1 MASRKKLDPTPPPA
15 PEPQK
20 RGPGRPKGSTAPTR
34 KGKLTVTLDEDL
46 IEWAKA
52 QGNASATITMAL
64 KLLRRQTG

>member
-1 MASRKKLDPTPPPA
+1 MAPRKKPEPTPPPA